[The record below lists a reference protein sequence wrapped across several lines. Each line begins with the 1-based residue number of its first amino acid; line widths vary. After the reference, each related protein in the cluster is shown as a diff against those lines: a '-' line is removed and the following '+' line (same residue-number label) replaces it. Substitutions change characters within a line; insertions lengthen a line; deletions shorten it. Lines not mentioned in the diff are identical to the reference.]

1 MIVGTG
7 IDIVEIERIESVYQR
22 RGERFASHVLHA
34 EEFPDFN
41 ATQYKAHFLAK
52 RFAVKEAATKALG
65 TGQAKNVLL
74 RHFYISHDD
83 NGRPMLHACD
93 QALALCQQLGVTAM
107 HVSIAD
113 ESAYAVA
120 SVILERA

>member
-7 IDIVEIERIESVYQR
+7 IDIVEVARIEAVYQR
-22 RGERFASHVLHA
+22 RGERFVSHVLHA
-34 EEFPDFN
+34 AELDDF
-41 ATQYKAHFLAK
+41 AASHYKARFLAK

-65 TGQAKNVLL
+65 TGQANSVLL

-83 NGRPMLHACD
+83 NGRPALHACD
-93 QALALCQQLGVTAM
+93 RADEICQQLGVVGM

-113 ESAYAVA
+113 ETAYAVA
-120 SVILERA
+120 SVVLERA